1 VTRTVAEVVEVGHI
15 LVCCG
20 SGGVG
25 KTTSAA
31 VLAMEGAR
39 RGRRAVVV
47 TIDPA
52 KRLASALG
60 LDELSNEPREIAT
73 ARWDPKGERIPG
85 GALSAM
91 MLDTKST
98 FDGLVTRYAASDDQK
113 TRILENSFYRNISS
127 ALSGTQE
134 YMAMEKL
141 HELEEEGGFDLIVV
155 DTPPSRHALDFLDA
169 PQRLLRLLD
178 NRIFRLLMVPT
189 RTGLRIAG
197 AAVQAFVRTISRVVG
212 SEVVNDIVAFFR
224 AFEGMEEGFR
234 ERAKKVVTLLGEPTT
249 RFVLITSPQRDA
261 VEEARFFAE
270 KIGDHNLAVDAL
282 IVNRVHPRFGTEH
295 ASGLRARAASLR
307 DLRVSGKEAAAARA
321 RLAAQYANLAD
332 FNEIAEREES
342 HLETVRVRVG
352 SAAVAFVPYLAH
364 DVYDFDALAAVGRI
378 LFNAP
383 GDADPLEASEL
394 LEPGAASGDD

>member
-1 VTRTVAEVVEVGHI
+1 VTRSLAEVVDEGHVV
-15 LVCCG
+15 VCCG

-25 KTTSAA
+25 KTTTAA
-31 VLAMEGAR
+31 VLAVEGAR
-39 RGRRAVVV
+39 RGRRSLVV

-52 KRLASALG
+52 KRLANALG
-60 LDELSNEPREIAT
+60 LDELSNEPREIA
-73 ARWDPKGERIPG
+73 ADRWDPKGERLPG

-98 FDGLVTRYAASDDQK
+98 FDGLVTRYATSSEQSE
-113 TRILENSFYRNISS
+113 RILENSFYRNISG

-141 HELEEEGGFDLIVV
+141 HELHEEGGFDLIVV

-169 PQRLLRLLD
+169 PARLLRLLD
-178 NRIFRLLMVPT
+178 NRVFRILMMPT
-189 RTGLRIAG
+189 RTGMKIAG
-197 AAVQAFVRTISRVVG
+197 AAVQAFLKTISRVVG
-212 SEVVNDIVAFFR
+212 SAVVDDIVAFFR

-234 ERAKKVVTLLGEPTT
+234 ERAHRVVELLGEPTT
-249 RFVLITSPQRDA
+249 RFVLITSPRRDA

-270 KIGDHNLAVDAL
+270 KIGDHSLAVDAL

-295 ASGLRARAASLR
+295 SSGLRARATSLR
-307 DLRVSGKEAAAARA
+307 EIKVGGRDAEAARA
-321 RLAAQYANLAD
+321 RLADAYDHLAD
-332 FNEIAEREES
+332 FNEIAERERS

-364 DVYDFDALAAVGRI
+364 DVYDFEALAAVGDL
-378 LFNAP
+378 LFS
-383 GDADPLEASEL
+383 GADPD
-394 LEPGAASGDD
+394 EPLDATLSD

>member
-1 VTRTVAEVVEVGHI
+1 
-15 LVCCG
+15 
-20 SGGVG
+20 
-25 KTTSAA
+25 
-31 VLAMEGAR
+31 
-39 RGRRAVVV
+39 
-47 TIDPA
+47 
-52 KRLASALG
+52 
-60 LDELSNEPREIAT
+60 
-73 ARWDPKGERIPG
+73 
-85 GALSAM
+85 M

-98 FDGLVTRYAASDDQK
+98 FDDLVTRYASSDEQR

-141 HELEEEGGFDLIVV
+141 HELDEGGGFDLIVV

-189 RTGLRIAG
+189 RTYLRVAG
-197 AAVQAFVRTISRVVG
+197 AAVQAFIKTVSRVVG

-234 ERAKKVVTLLGEPTT
+234 DRAHKVVELLGEPTT
-249 RFVLITSPQRDA
+249 RFVLITSPRRDA

-270 KIGDHNLAVDAL
+270 KIGDHDLAVDAL

-295 ASGLRARAASLR
+295 AAGLRARAASLR
-307 DLRVSGKEAAAARA
+307 DLRVGSKEAAAARS
-321 RLAAQYANLAD
+321 RLAARYQNLAD
-332 FNEIAEREES
+332 FNEIAELERS
-342 HLETVRVRVG
+342 HLEAVRVRVG

-364 DVYDFDALAAVGRI
+364 DVYDFDALAAVGRL
-378 LFNAP
+378 LFAGA
-383 GDADPLEASEL
+383 GDADP
-394 LEPGAASGDD
+394 EPWAEGPED

>member
-1 VTRTVAEVVEVGHI
+1 MTTRMLGEVIEQGHVV
-15 LVCCG
+15 VCCG

-39 RGRRAVVV
+39 RGRRALVV

-52 KRLASALG
+52 KRLANALG

-73 ARWDPKGERIPG
+73 ARWDPKGERKPG

-98 FDGLVTRYAASDDQK
+98 FDGLVTRYASSPEQ
-113 TRILENSFYRNISS
+113 TRRILENSFYRNISS

-141 HELEEEGGFDLIVV
+141 HELHEEGGFDLIVV

-189 RTGLRIAG
+189 RTGMRIAG
-197 AAVQAFVRTISRVVG
+197 AAVSAFLRTISRVVG

-234 ERAKKVVTLLGEPTT
+234 ERAKKVVELLGEPET
-249 RFVLITSPQRDA
+249 RFVLITSPRRDA

-270 KIGDHNLAVDAL
+270 K
-282 IVNRVHPRFGTEH
+282 
-295 ASGLRARAASLR
+295 
-307 DLRVSGKEAAAARA
+307 
-321 RLAAQYANLAD
+321 
-332 FNEIAEREES
+332 
-342 HLETVRVRVG
+342 
-352 SAAVAFVPYLAH
+352 
-364 DVYDFDALAAVGRI
+364 
-378 LFNAP
+378 
-383 GDADPLEASEL
+383 
-394 LEPGAASGDD
+394 

>member
-1 VTRTVAEVVEVGHI
+1 VTTRRLSEVVEQGHVV
-15 LVCCG
+15 VCCG

-39 RGRRAVVV
+39 RGRRSLVV

-52 KRLASALG
+52 KRLANALG

-73 ARWDPKGERIPG
+73 DRWDPKGERVPG

-98 FDGLVTRYAASDDQK
+98 FDGLVTRYASSPEQ
-113 TRILENSFYRNISS
+113 TERILENSFYRNISS

-141 HELEEEGGFDLIVV
+141 HELDEEGGFDLIVV

-189 RTGLRIAG
+189 RTGMRIAG
-197 AAVQAFVRTISRVVG
+197 AAVQAFLRTISRVVG

-234 ERAKKVVTLLGEPTT
+234 DRAKKVVELLGEPTT
-249 RFVLITSPQRDA
+249 RFVLITSPRRDA

-270 KIGDHNLAVDAL
+270 KIGDHHLAVDAL
-282 IVNRVHPRFGTEH
+282 IVNRVHPRFGTENS
-295 ASGLRARAASLR
+295 SGLRARTVSLGE
-307 DLRVSGKEAAAARA
+307 LRIGSKDAAAARD
-321 RLAAQYANLAD
+321 RLAARYANLAD
-332 FNEIAEREES
+332 FNEIAERERS

-352 SAAVAFVPYLAH
+352 SAAVAYVPYLAH
-364 DVYDFDALAAVGRI
+364 DVYDFDALASVGQI
-378 LFNAP
+378 LFAES
-383 GDADPLEASEL
+383 GASEPLEP
-394 LEPGAASGDD
+394 PGTESDD

>member
-1 VTRTVAEVVEVGHI
+1 
-15 LVCCG
+15 
-20 SGGVG
+20 
-25 KTTSAA
+25 
-31 VLAMEGAR
+31 
-39 RGRRAVVV
+39 
-47 TIDPA
+47 
-52 KRLASALG
+52 
-60 LDELSNEPREIAT
+60 
-73 ARWDPKGERIPG
+73 
-85 GALSAM
+85 
-91 MLDTKST
+91 
-98 FDGLVTRYAASDDQK
+98 
-113 TRILENSFYRNISS
+113 
-127 ALSGTQE
+127 
-134 YMAMEKL
+134 MEKL

-189 RTGLRIAG
+189 RTGPRIAG
-197 AAVQAFVRTISRVVG
+197 AAVQAFLRTISRVVG

-249 RFVLITSPQRDA
+249 RFVLITSPRRDA

-307 DLRVSGKEAAAARA
+307 DLRVSGKEAMAARA

-332 FNEIAEREES
+332 FNEIAKQAEPSGPLRQG
-342 HLETVRVRVG
+342 G
-352 SAAVAFVPYLAH
+352 SAAVASFPTSPMTSTTSTRSPRSVGSCSTLPVTPIRSKRPDCSGPAPQPATTSVLGV
-364 DVYDFDALAAVGRI
+364 DTILVAA
-378 LFNAP
+378 
-383 GDADPLEASEL
+383 EASWIRNQVQVAFV
-394 LEPGAASGDD
+394 EPGQRIIEVKRARTCATRW

>member
-1 VTRTVAEVVEVGHI
+1 MSIRELAEVVEQGHVV
-15 LVCCG
+15 VCCG

-39 RGRRAVVV
+39 RGRRALVV

-73 ARWDPKGERIPG
+73 DRWDPKGERRSG

-98 FDGLVTRYAASDDQK
+98 FDGLVTRYASSPEQ
-113 TRILENSFYRNISS
+113 TRRILENSFYRNISS

-141 HELEEEGGFDLIVV
+141 HELHEEGGFDLIVV

-197 AAVQAFVRTISRVVG
+197 AAVQAFLRTISRVVG

-234 ERAKKVVTLLGEPTT
+234 ERAKKVVQLLGEPET
-249 RFVLITSPQRDA
+249 RFVLITSPRRDA

-270 KIGDHNLAVDAL
+270 KIGDHHLAVDAL

-295 ASGLRARAASLR
+295 SSGLRARAQSLR
-307 DLRVSGKEAAAARA
+307 DLRVGKEAVEARE
-321 RLAAQYANLAD
+321 RLAARYENLAD
-332 FNEIAEREES
+332 FNEIAELERS

-352 SAAVAFVPYLAH
+352 SAAIAYVPYLAH
-364 DVYDFDALAAVGRI
+364 DVYDFDALAAVGQL
-378 LFNAP
+378 LFSSAGDP
-383 GDADPLEASEL
+383 GPLEA
-394 LEPGAASGDD
+394 GADE

>member
-1 VTRTVAEVVEVGHI
+1 MTTRQLSEVVEQGHVV
-15 LVCCG
+15 VCCG

-39 RGRRAVVV
+39 RGRRSLVV

-52 KRLASALG
+52 KRLANALG

-73 ARWDPKGERIPG
+73 DRWDPKGERVPG

-98 FDGLVTRYAASDDQK
+98 FDGLVTRYASSAEQ
-113 TRILENSFYRNISS
+113 TERILENSFYRNISS

-141 HELEEEGGFDLIVV
+141 HELDQEGGFDLIVV

-178 NRIFRLLMVPT
+178 NRVFRLLMVPT
-189 RTGLRIAG
+189 RTGMRIAG
-197 AAVQAFVRTISRVVG
+197 AAVQAFLRTISRVVG

-224 AFEGMEEGFR
+224 AFEGMEQGFR
-234 ERAKKVVTLLGEPTT
+234 ERAKKVVELLGEPTT
-249 RFVLITSPQRDA
+249 RFVLITSPRRDA

-295 ASGLRARAASLR
+295 SAGLRARAVSLGE
-307 DLRVSGKEAAAARA
+307 LRGGSKETEAARDRLVAR
-321 RLAAQYANLAD
+321 YDNLAD
-332 FNEIAEREES
+332 FNEIAERERS

-364 DVYDFDALAAVGRI
+364 DVYDFDALATVGEI
-378 LFNAP
+378 LFAV
-383 GDADPLEASEL
+383 
-394 LEPGAASGDD
+394 PGAAEPPEPPGPESDD

>member
-1 VTRTVAEVVEVGHI
+1 MSDLLTLVDEGHVVI
-15 LVCCG
+15 CCG

-31 VLAMEGAR
+31 VLALEGAR
-39 RGRRAVVV
+39 RGRNAVVV

-52 KRLASALG
+52 KRLANALG
-60 LDELSNEPREIAT
+60 LEALSNTAHEIEPE
-73 ARWDPKGERIPG
+73 RWDPDGVSPG
-85 GALSAM
+85 GRLSAL

-98 FDGLVTRYAASDDQK
+98 FDGLVTRYASSPEQ
-113 TRILENSFYRNISS
+113 TGRILENSFYRNISS

-141 HELEEEGGFDLIVV
+141 HELHEEGGFDLIVV

-189 RTGLRIAG
+189 RTGMRIAG
-197 AAVQAFVRTISRVVG
+197 AAVQAFLRTISRVVG
-212 SEVVNDIVAFFR
+212 NEVVNDIVAFFR

-234 ERAKKVVTLLGEPTT
+234 ERAKKVVKLLGEPET
-249 RFVLITSPQRDA
+249 RFVLITSPRRDA

-270 KIGDHNLAVDAL
+270 KIGDHKLAVDAL

-295 ASGLRARAASLR
+295 SSGLRARAVSLR
-307 DLRVSGKEAAAARA
+307 ELRTASKEADGARE
-321 RLAAQYANLAD
+321 RLAARYDNLAD
-332 FNEIAEREES
+332 FNEIAERERS

-352 SAAVAFVPYLAH
+352 SAAVAFVPFLAH
-364 DVYDFDALAAVGRI
+364 DVYDFDALAAVGQL
-378 LFNAP
+378 LFSATPDPEPLAP
-383 GDADPLEASEL
+383 E
-394 LEPGAASGDD
+394 SGE